1 MAAYAALRLAQRKRL
16 NVVSCKD
23 RKDFRA
29 AGAIWCNRNMNWIS
43 DEMIFYAGAVITVG
57 ALLAGILFWRIRK
70 KRSVLLRLE
79 LEQEYGENKETGR

>member
-1 MAAYAALRLAQRKRL
+1 
-16 NVVSCKD
+16 
-23 RKDFRA
+23 
-29 AGAIWCNRNMNWIS
+29 MNWIS
-43 DEMIFYAGAVITVG
+43 DEIIFYAGAVITVG